1 MPKCPNCGLETL
13 RTEDWACQWCGYPLI
28 SNSYKKIP
36 KTYHQLKQESL
47 HDSKPAPEPEPELE
61 PETEVT
67 PEAKEESAPEPEPEV
82 EPVPEPELEPEP
94 ETEATPEAKEEPAP
108 EPEPEV
114 EPVPEPELEPEPE
127 TEATPE
133 AKEEPAPEPEPEVEP
148 VPEPEL
154 EPEPETE
161 ATPEAKEE
169 PAPEPEPEVEP
180 VPEPE
185 LEPAMELT
193 VDELLSAYVTDEAA
207 ADAKLANK
215 LLRVTGVVAT
225 IDVKE
230 MLDNHYIRLTTAERN
245 LLRSVRCV
253 FDKTQA
259 PVLQKLAIGQTVTVQ
274 GIYRGS
280 IIEIRMLDCV
290 LV

>member
-28 SNSYKKIP
+28 SSSYKKIP

-47 HDSKPAPEPEPELE
+47 HDSKP
-61 PETEVT
+61 
-67 PEAKEESAPEPEPEV
+67 
-82 EPVPEPELEPEP
+82 VPEPELEPEP
-94 ETEATPEAKEEPAP
+94 ETEAIPEAKEEPAP
-108 EPEPEV
+108 EPER
-114 EPVPEPELEPEPE
+114 
-127 TEATPE
+127 
-133 AKEEPAPEPEPEVEP
+133 
-148 VPEPEL
+148 
-154 EPEPETE
+154 
-161 ATPEAKEE
+161 
-169 PAPEPEPEVEP
+169 EVEP

-193 VDELLSAYVTDEAA
+193 VDELLSAYATDEAA

-215 LLRVTGVVAT
+215 LLRVTGVVAM

-230 MLDNHYIRLTTAERN
+230 MLDTHNIRLTTAERN

-253 FDKTQA
+253 FDKKQA
-259 PVLQKLAIGQTVTVQ
+259 PVLQELAIGQTVTVQ
-274 GIYRGS
+274 GIYNGS

>member
-67 PEAKEESAPEPEPEV
+67 PEAKEEPEREVEPVPEPELEPEPETGAMPEAKEEPAPEPEPKA
-82 EPVPEPELEPEP
+82 EPLPEPELEPEP
-94 ETEATPEAKEEPAP
+94 ETEATPEAKEEP
-108 EPEPEV
+108 ER
-114 EPVPEPELEPEPE
+114 
-127 TEATPE
+127 
-133 AKEEPAPEPEPEVEP
+133 
-148 VPEPEL
+148 
-154 EPEPETE
+154 
-161 ATPEAKEE
+161 
-169 PAPEPEPEVEP
+169 EVEP

-253 FDKTQA
+253 FDKSQA
-259 PVLQKLAIGQTVTVQ
+259 PVLQKLAIGQTITVQ

>member
-47 HDSKPAPEPEPELE
+47 HDSEPA
-61 PETEVT
+61 
-67 PEAKEESAPEPEPEV
+67 
-82 EPVPEPELEPEP
+82 PEPELEPEP
-94 ETEATPEAKEEPAP
+94 ETEATPEAQKEPTP
-108 EPEPEV
+108 EPER
-114 EPVPEPELEPEPE
+114 
-127 TEATPE
+127 
-133 AKEEPAPEPEPEVEP
+133 
-148 VPEPEL
+148 
-154 EPEPETE
+154 
-161 ATPEAKEE
+161 
-169 PAPEPEPEVEP
+169 EVEP

-193 VDELLSAYVTDEAA
+193 VDELLSAYATDEAA

-215 LLRVTGVVAT
+215 LLRVTGVVAM

-230 MLDNHYIRLTTAERN
+230 MLDTHCIRLTTAERN

-253 FDKTQA
+253 FDKKQA
-259 PVLQKLAIGQTVTVQ
+259 PVLQGLAIGQKVTVQ
-274 GIYRGS
+274 GIYNGS